1 MCDAVA
7 RVARFAHLAPHI
19 KQFVRDK
26 LIDHREHIPRV
37 GDDLPEIKSWTWTGA
52 TGNSVLPPS

>member
-1 MCDAVA
+1 LIFPATA
-7 RVARFAHLAPHI
+7 NRHAGAGFI